1 MKVLVTGSAGQLGS
15 YVCEALR
22 GRHEISGLDLRPAAP
37 GLRSISHRGDIR
49 RRTDVRKSLRN
60 VEAVVHCAAQVSV
73 ELSTEDPLGDAK
85 TNVLGT
91 LNLLDEAYRS
101 SVAKFIYVSSAAV
114 YGNPRRVPVDEAHPT
129 EPMSNYGASKL
140 SGEKYALAY
149 AQSTPIQAS
158 VIRPFNFYS
167 VRADP
172 KSPYSGVMTK
182 FVTRVKAGKPPI
194 IEGDGKQTRDFVHV
208 RDVVEMIRLMLENEG
223 LSGQVFNCG
232 SGKATTV
239 LSLAKMAIELG
250 GKDLEPEFTDARRGD
265 IRHSQADI
273 RRARK
278 ALGFVPRVKL
288 REGLAEMLR

>member
-1 MKVLVTGSAGQLGS
+1 MTGSAGQLGS
-15 YVCEALR
+15 YVCEALQ
-22 GRHEISGLDLRPAAP
+22 GRHEISGLDLRLAPP
-37 GLRSISHRGDIR
+37 GLRSISAKGDIR
-49 RRTDVRKSLRN
+49 KRTDVRKALRN
-60 VEAVVHCAAQVSV
+60 VEAIVHCAAQVSV
-73 ELSTEDPLGDAK
+73 EMSTEDPLGDAR

-91 LNLLDEAYRS
+91 LNLLSEAHRS
-101 SVAKFIYVSSAAV
+101 GVAKFIYVSSAAV

-140 SGEKYALAY
+140 AGEKYALAY
-149 AQSTPIQAS
+149 AQSTPMQVS
-158 VIRPFNFYS
+158 VVRPFNFYS
-167 VRADP
+167 IRADP
-172 KSPYSGVMTK
+172 KSPYSGVMTRFAK
-182 FVTRVKAGKPPI
+182 RVKAGRPPI
-194 IEGDGKQTRDFVHV
+194 IEGDGKQTRDFVHA

-239 LSLAKMAIELG
+239 LSLAKMSIELSG
-250 GKDLEPEFTDARRGD
+250 EELEPEFTDARKGD

-288 REGLAEMLR
+288 REGLAEMLS